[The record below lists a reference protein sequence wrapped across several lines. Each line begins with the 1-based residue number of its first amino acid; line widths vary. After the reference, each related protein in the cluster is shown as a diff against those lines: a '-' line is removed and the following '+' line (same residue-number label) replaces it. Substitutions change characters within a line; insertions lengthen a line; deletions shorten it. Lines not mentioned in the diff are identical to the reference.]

1 MLSNRTNWAGA
12 INSLTRERRRLAESG
27 VDLIDLT
34 ESNPTKV
41 GIDYP
46 HDALA
51 RIMGN
56 ALLRPYNPEGR
67 GVRKAREAVARF
79 LGAGDPD
86 DIILTAST
94 SEAYSFLFKLL
105 ANPGDDVLAPVPGY
119 PLLEHLASLE
129 NIELRH
135 TPLRFEDRWR
145 VDVDEMRSRVSA
157 KTRAVVVV
165 HPNNPTGSYLR
176 RDEQNAVAEIC
187 SEHQMAI
194 VSDEVFYEY
203 SHGVVEAPYIGMS
216 GHRPAACHA
225 GRVAERDDAL
235 SFSLGGLS
243 KSAGLPHWKLG
254 WIHVGGPTRV
264 RKEALEGLELI
275 ADTFLSVSTLA
286 QEALPAVLE
295 LAPSIRSMILQ
306 RVLRNWRSMEEL
318 IASLPALQLLPCQG
332 GWSAVLRA
340 PSLDSEDEMCSQ
352 LLGTAHVVVQPGYF
366 YDFEGA
372 GYLVVS
378 LLPPTDRFDE
388 GVRRIVRYF
397 RQRLQ

>member
-12 INSLTRERRRLAESG
+12 INSLTMERRGLVEAG
-27 VDLIDLT
+27 IDLIDLT
-34 ESNPTKV
+34 ESNPTRV
-41 GIDYP
+41 GFDYP
-46 HDALA
+46 HDAFA
-51 RIMGN
+51 RIVGD
-56 ALLRPYNPEGR
+56 AALRPYNPEAR
-67 GVRKAREAVARF
+67 GLRPAREAVARF
-79 LGAGDPD
+79 LGADDPD

-105 ANPGDDVLAPVPGY
+105 ANPGDDVLTPAPSY
-119 PLLEHLASLE
+119 PLLEHLALLE
-129 NIELRH
+129 SIELRH
-135 TPLRFEDRWR
+135 TPLRFEERWR
-145 VDVDEMRSRVSA
+145 LDVDEMRSQISA

-176 RDEQNAVAEIC
+176 RDEQDAVAEIC
-187 SEHQMAI
+187 SEHPMAM

-203 SHGVVEAPYIGMS
+203 SHGVVKAPDIGMS
-216 GHRPAACHA
+216 GHLPASSRA
-225 GRVAERDDAL
+225 GRVAERDDVL

-254 WIHVGGPTRV
+254 WIHVGGPAGV

-286 QEALPAVLE
+286 QEALPALLE
-295 LAPSIRSMILQ
+295 LAPSIRSMILE
-306 RVLRNWRSMEEL
+306 RVLRNFRSMEEL
-318 IASLPALQLLPCQG
+318 IASLPALQLLPCEG
-332 GWSAVLRA
+332 GWSAVLRV

-352 LLGTAHVVVQPGYF
+352 LLRTTHVVVQPGYF

-388 GVRRIVRYF
+388 GVRRIVDHF
-397 RQRLQ
+397 RQRL